1 VSETLEHAFDNG
13 RKAYIS
19 GRNDQDNELTPFNE
33 MYSLLPVL
41 SAIFPVLCVIAT
53 LCVLEVE
60 WRDLASE
67 PCRTYRCWTWY
78 LASMAVLSLLACKAY
93 LLELEKLLGKLLGLF
108 LPNSSH
114 VDEITGWTQCAIIPL
129 ALALVA
135 IGIWQPLW
143 KGDNKKILS
152 IIFKFLPVILILAA
166 LLGPLSVLVSIF
178 FWPVGMFVVEP
189 LVLGILVA
197 IVFLSVKRL
206 PKR

>member
-1 VSETLEHAFDNG
+1 MNLPLTMTQGIYL
-13 RKAYIS
+13 
-19 GRNDQDNELTPFNE
+19 GRNDQDKELTPFNE
-33 MYSLLPVL
+33 MYSLLWAL

-53 LCVLEVE
+53 VCVLEVK
-60 WRDLASE
+60 WRNLAIQ

-78 LASMAVLSLLACKAY
+78 LASTAVLSLLAYKTY
-93 LLELEKLLGKLLGLF
+93 LLEKLLGLF
-108 LPNSSH
+108 LPKSSPF
-114 VDEITGWTQCAIIPL
+114 VEMTGWTECAALPL

-143 KGDNKKILS
+143 KGDNKKIMS

-166 LLGPLSVLVSIF
+166 LLGPLSVLMSMF

-197 IVFLSVKRL
+197 IVHLSVKRL